1 MKLNY
6 NSLSCSIS
14 ARVGFDT
21 ELCGLC
27 SEAVVYAVSRL
38 FASCGELRRSCVTES
53 YAMRIASGKGRK
65 PRRRSCVL
73 PAALVEIDGG
83 WLRVGYTVST
93 EGVTIQSVSLY
104 DSYPRR

>member
-38 FASCGELRRSCVTES
+38 FASCGELRRCCVTES
-53 YAMRIASGKGRK
+53 YAMRIASGNGRK
-65 PRRRSCVL
+65 PRRHSCVI
-73 PAALVEIDGG
+73 PAALAEIN
-83 WLRVGYTVST
+83 VGYTVSA